1 MATFGRSFKPPAYF
15 SRARRP
21 AAPGR
26 TMSNSSD
33 VSVASNRSEDHDH
46 FIMSGLN
53 TPAQEKTGFD
63 SFKVAQPEMRS
74 PRGES
79 SAPGFFDLSSLQ
91 STRQQHSRPIA
102 IELPSSLKK
111 VHSAPTCTPPEPLS
125 ARGDIPGG
133 YFPLH
138 EDPKNRVH
146 RPHPFQE
153 GGLPRHH
160 SVSVAV
166 VASEAERR
174 ASRSN
179 TMAPSTRLSPL
190 TALDADHARANTPVA
205 SYLPSG
211 AHHTSLPMGKYYPS
225 NYENRPQEPRIGPS
239 APPVRVS
246 STRSEGHIPSRESF
260 RSSNKDTEVRR
271 KLAQYQ
277 RDMIAQARLAAS
289 EVLGSSAESS
299 AASTVL
305 LNGVPLPTLHIGGP
319 GSHKPLS
326 PRLLP
331 LGSPGPVTPMNLEGE
346 DVGGYLDSGRND
358 EIARVLRAEEERIR
372 REGAT
377 SPAVETG
384 PQAF

>member
-53 TPAQEKTGFD
+53 TPAQEKTGSD
-63 SFKVAQPEMRS
+63 GFKVAQPEMRS
-74 PRGES
+74 PRAVTFHFTKIQRTAS
-79 SAPGFFDLSSLQ
+79 TALTPSRKAVSLATTQ
-91 STRQQHSRPIA
+91 
-102 IELPSSLKK
+102 
-111 VHSAPTCTPPEPLS
+111 
-125 ARGDIPGG
+125 
-133 YFPLH
+133 Y
-138 EDPKNRVH
+138 
-146 RPHPFQE
+146 
-153 GGLPRHH
+153 
-160 SVSVAV
+160 
-166 VASEAERR
+166 
-174 ASRSN
+174 
-179 TMAPSTRLSPL
+179 LSPSWHPKPS
-190 TALDADHARANTPVA
+190 AAQVDHARANTPVA

-225 NYENRPQEPRIGPS
+225 NYENRPLEPRIGPS

-246 STRSEGHIPSRESF
+246 STRSEGHIPSRETF